1 MSTIPATPPAR
12 FFEDFTVGDTF
23 YMPSRTVDDGHFAA
37 QLVVSGD
44 GNKTHYDREY
54 CRARGFPDQ
63 LASGFQLVNLL
74 SPGSGSF
81 ALGLDQSLMFLLDM
95 TVKFL
100 KPVFRNDTVQP
111 MLKVAALD
119 PGRTTGVVVLAA
131 SLVNQRGEPCLE
143 ATLRFLLRKR
153 PPAGG

>member
-1 MSTIPATPPAR
+1 MPTIPATPEAR
-12 FFEDFTVGDTF
+12 YFEDFALGETF
-23 YMPSRTVDDGHFAA
+23 YMPSRTIDDGHFAA

-44 GNKTHYDREY
+44 GNKTHYDRDY
-54 CRARGFPDQ
+54 CRKRGFPDQ

-111 MLKVAALD
+111 MLEVAALE
-119 PGRTTGVVVLAA
+119 PGRTTGVVVLKAT
-131 SLVNQRGEPCLE
+131 LVKQRGEPCLE
-143 ATLRFLLRKR
+143 ATLRFLLRRR
-153 PPAGG
+153 PQAGG

>member
-1 MSTIPATPPAR
+1 MTTIPATPVAR
-12 FFEDFTVGDTF
+12 YFDDFTLGETF
-23 YMPSRTVDDGHFAA
+23 YMPSRTIDDGHFAA

-54 CRARGFPDQ
+54 CRSRGFPDQ

-81 ALGLDQSLMFLLDM
+81 ALGLDRSLMFLLDM
-95 TVKFL
+95 TVTFM

-111 MLKVAALD
+111 VLRVAALE

-131 SLVNQRGEPCLE
+131 SLVNQRGETNLE
-143 ATLRFLLRKR
+143 STLRFLIRKR
-153 PPAGG
+153 PATQD